1 MVEKKEETDIN
12 ITIDILF
19 THIEKIYELL
29 GYKCLSV
36 KRNWPEEDFK
46 VILKKLK

>member
-1 MVEKKEETDIN
+1 MTEIKKGVATN
-12 ITIDILF
+12 TTIDILF
-19 THIEKIYELL
+19 AHIEKIYELL

-46 VILKKLK
+46 IILEKLK